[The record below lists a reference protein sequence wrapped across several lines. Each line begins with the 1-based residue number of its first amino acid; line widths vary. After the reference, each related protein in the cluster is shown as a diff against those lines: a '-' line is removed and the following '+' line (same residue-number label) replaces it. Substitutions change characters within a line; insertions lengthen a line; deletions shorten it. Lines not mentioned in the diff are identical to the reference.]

1 MYNYL
6 RKQRIEEAPLSGEAS
21 PSPSSSNSTPKKK
34 KLTKIMDESKLSKET
49 QEAMALEKQRQE
61 RKIPLKNT
69 KFTYTYF
76 RN

>member
-1 MYNYL
+1 
-6 RKQRIEEAPLSGEAS
+6 
-21 PSPSSSNSTPKKK
+21 
-34 KLTKIMDESKLSKET
+34 MDESKLSKET